1 MPKTSDSVIV
11 SAAGDS
17 EVRVFDVSARSRE
30 VGRLSGGS
38 GLRHVYTCHRDRV
51 KRIAVDDRS
60 PYEFLT
66 CSEDGRHLMMKFA
79 HYFPLSSMY
88 PS

>member
-1 MPKTSDSVIV
+1 MPKTSDSVVV

-17 EVRVFDVSARSRE
+17 EVRVFDVSARSLQ

-51 KRIAVDDRS
+51 KRIAVDDRN

-66 CSEDGRHLMMKFA
+66 CSEDGEHTMLILR
-79 HYFPLSSMY
+79 
-88 PS
+88 